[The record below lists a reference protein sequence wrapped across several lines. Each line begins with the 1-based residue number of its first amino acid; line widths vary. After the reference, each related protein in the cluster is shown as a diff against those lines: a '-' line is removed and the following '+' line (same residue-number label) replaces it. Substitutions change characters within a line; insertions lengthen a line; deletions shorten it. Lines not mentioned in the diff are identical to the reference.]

1 MSGAVH
7 EVIGVFMAAVIAV
20 TVVSLFSP
28 KATTNAVA
36 QTTFSGFNSM
46 LGQISSPVK

>member
-1 MSGAVH
+1 MSAALHEILGVAV
-7 EVIGVFMAAVIAV
+7 AAIVAV
-20 TVVSLFSP
+20 TIVSILSP